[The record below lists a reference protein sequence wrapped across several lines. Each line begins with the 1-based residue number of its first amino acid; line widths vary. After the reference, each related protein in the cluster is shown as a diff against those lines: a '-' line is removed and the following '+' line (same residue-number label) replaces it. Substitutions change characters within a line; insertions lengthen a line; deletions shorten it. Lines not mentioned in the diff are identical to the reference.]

1 MSSFKKRKLD
11 AVGKSPNGITLQWD
25 EDDYL
30 DEIKKEKKKIKK
42 KMSPIH
48 LINDKDG
55 WIESRKI
62 KKGGKNT
69 MKVKV
74 KKKGTLRRNKRLH

>member
-11 AVGKSPNGITLQWD
+11 AVGKSQNGITLQWD
-25 EDDYL
+25 EDGFL
-30 DEIKKEKKKIKK
+30 DEIKKAEKKKKRKK
-42 KMSPIH
+42 KMAPIH

-62 KKGGKNT
+62 KKGGKKT
-69 MKVKV
+69 M
-74 KKKGTLRRNKRLH
+74 KKKGTLRRNKRH